1 MIPKNGV
8 HDSLSLCLWIISIQ
22 VLHLAGCI
30 SSHFQIE
37 CPYLTH
43 INCILPP
50 LTTGPPSPNLF
61 LLIIPTS
68 PKHLSFS

>member
-1 MIPKNGV
+1 MILKNDV
-8 HDSLSLCLWIISIQ
+8 HYSLSLCLWIISI
-22 VLHLAGCI
+22 LHLAGCI

-43 INCILPP
+43 IHFILPP

-61 LLIIPTS
+61 LLLVPSS
-68 PKHLSFS
+68 PKHLSFR